1 MRKALIIIVS
11 VIVGAIIGTVVLVF
25 GVLPAC
31 EDECVGD
38 ECTQTDD
45 PTLVPVPVPT
55 RTPTR
60 EMAYKPVLYL
70 YPQKERQLAVTLD
83 VEGELGT
90 VYPAPER
97 QVQTEEGTRASW
109 TISAAP
115 DGTLTDASGRT
126 YPSLFWDGPV
136 SLTSPEQGFVVARED
151 AVPFLEEKLGQLGLS
166 DKEAADFIT
175 YWAPRIRANEY
186 TFVSFDAS
194 SYAQQVTYS
203 FADEAGKQ
211 VVPDTFIRVFMTMR
225 KAEASTVVTPQNF
238 ASTPTRSGF
247 TVVEWGGTEQ

>member
-1 MRKALIIIVS
+1 MKKTLIIAS
-11 VIVGAIIGTVVLVF
+11 CLVVASLSF
-25 GVLPAC
+25 LAGCDTHEKKSNHEVL
-31 EDECVGD
+31 DE
-38 ECTQTDD
+38 
-45 PTLVPVPVPT
+45 
-55 RTPTR
+55 
-60 EMAYKPVLYL
+60 KPVVYV
-70 YPQKERQLAVTLD
+70 YPEEEQGLTMTIDVKGTLD
-83 VEGELGT
+83 M

-151 AVPFLEEKLGQLGLS
+151 AVPFLEEKLAQLGLS

>member
-1 MRKALIIIVS
+1 MKKALIILS
-11 VIVGAIIGTVVLVF
+11 CLVVASLSF
-25 GVLPAC
+25 LAACDTHEKKGNHEVL
-31 EDECVGD
+31 DE
-38 ECTQTDD
+38 
-45 PTLVPVPVPT
+45 
-55 RTPTR
+55 
-60 EMAYKPVLYL
+60 KPVVYV
-70 YPQKERQLAVTLD
+70 YPEEEQGLTMTIDVKGTLD
-83 VEGELGT
+83 M

-115 DGTLTDASGRT
+115 DGTLTDASGRS
-126 YPSLFWDGPV
+126 YPYVFWEGPV
-136 SLTSPEQGFVVARED
+136 RQDTPEQGFIVARED

-203 FADEAGKQ
+203 FADEAGNQ
-211 VVPDTFIRVFMTMR
+211 VVPDTFIRVFMTIR
-225 KAEASTVVTPQNF
+225 AADATEEVTPQVF
-238 ASTPTRSGF
+238 GPTPTRSGF
-247 TVVEWGGTEQ
+247 TAVEWGGAVQ

>member
-1 MRKALIIIVS
+1 
-11 VIVGAIIGTVVLVF
+11 
-25 GVLPAC
+25 
-31 EDECVGD
+31 
-38 ECTQTDD
+38 
-45 PTLVPVPVPT
+45 
-55 RTPTR
+55 
-60 EMAYKPVLYL
+60 MAYKPVLYL

-194 SYAQQVTYS
+194 VYTQRASYS
-203 FADEAGKQ
+203 FTDEAGAS
-211 VVPDTFIRVFMTMR
+211 VTPDTFIRVFMTIR
-225 KAEASTVVTPQNF
+225 EADANTVVQPQTF
-238 ASTPTRSGF
+238 APPPTRTGF
-247 TVVEWGGTEQ
+247 TAVEWGGAQRHKIS